1 MLGMEFGGQHDGM
14 QLKKYDIAQ
23 RSGEGAVRYSQV
35 DNVVL
40 GIVGRDSSV
49 IKGLNVNDT
58 EEDLNLNL
66 DEGNDDEEAA
76 AGKDIELVS
85 TGQRKAVEVA
95 AWHH

>member
-1 MLGMEFGGQHDGM
+1 M
-14 QLKKYDIAQ
+14 K
-23 RSGEGAVRYSQV
+23 V

-85 TGQRKAVEVA
+85 TGALSNILRSTGGALVLVLYEEIAKFTPN
-95 AWHH
+95 